1 VVEASGNEQAL
12 RSALDVTRPRGRQV
26 QPGLGGEV
34 TIPQNQIV
42 TKEIELCGSFRF
54 HEEFARAVKLIGA
67 KRLPLAPLLTGVF
80 PIDDAM
86 AAFEAA
92 GDRKTSMKVQ
102 LSFD

>member
-1 VVEASGNEQAL
+1 MTLRLTSTAETTVV
-12 RSALDVTRPRGRQV
+12 RV
-26 QPGLGGEV
+26 GL
-34 TIPQNQIV
+34 IPQNQIV
-42 TKEIELCGSFRF
+42 TKEIELCGSFSF
-54 HEEFARAVKLIGA
+54 HEEFAWAVELIGA

-80 PIDDAM
+80 PIDDAT